1 MWVLTHRWQSGV
13 VVGAS
18 GFRSLFKTRSL
29 EKSGKALPFVLTA
42 VLLECASASPTVAIQ
57 GDDVHD
63 FHRHDGH
70 TDDG

>member
-1 MWVLTHRWQSGV
+1 MGLG
-13 VVGAS
+13 
-18 GFRSLFKTRSL
+18 RSL
-29 EKSGKALPFVLTA
+29 EKSGKALLFVLTA